1 MDRSWIPLT
10 ETGPRV
16 TDEDVRHF
24 ERTIDHELPPDY
36 RAFLLEVNGG
46 YAPSS
51 RCVFRLRKDTT
62 VLNSFYSLNTPD
74 DPGDL
79 ASAQLYP
86 PYPLNDLPKD
96 GIAIGYDG
104 TGSRIV
110 LILAGPHRGEVW
122 FLDRL
127 NPDDDAD
134 VRGDWF
140 RRSDVLRIAGSFREF
155 VDSLGPLQADAGAT
169 ASR

>member
-1 MDRSWIPLT
+1 MDRDWIPLT

-16 TDEDVRHF
+16 TEEDVRHF
-24 ERTIDHELPPDY
+24 EHTIDHELPPDY
-36 RAFLLEVNGG
+36 RSFLLDVNGG

-51 RCVFRLRKDTT
+51 HCVSRMRKDTT

-74 DPGDL
+74 DAGDL

-96 GIAIGYDG
+96 GIAIAYDD

-110 LILAGPHRGEVW
+110 VILAGPQRGEVW
-122 FLDRL
+122 FLDTL
-127 NPDDDAD
+127 NYDHDAD
-134 VRGDWF
+134 VRGD
-140 RRSDVLRIAGSFREF
+140 
-155 VDSLGPLQADAGAT
+155 
-169 ASR
+169 